1 MNVEV
6 KTYKK
11 ITPETPGN
19 LLTIFFEGDDIMSY
33 ESSKTMYVPETF
45 DLTSIREIT
54 PEEDAAYKQARDK
67 ALQSEREGD
76 SIVNG

>member
-19 LLTIFFEGDDIMSY
+19 LLTMFFEGDDIMSY

-54 PEEDAAYKQARDK
+54 PEEDKGYKAK
-67 ALQSEREGD
+67 KEEKLKSEFMA
-76 SIVNG
+76 

>member
-1 MNVEV
+1 MNIEV

-19 LLTIFFEGDDIMSY
+19 LLTMFFEGDDIMNY
-33 ESSKTMYVPETF
+33 ESSKTMYVPESF

-54 PEEDAAYKQARDK
+54 PEEDNGYKAK
-67 ALQSEREGD
+67 KEEKLKSEFMA
-76 SIVNG
+76 

>member
-1 MNVEV
+1 MNIEV

-11 ITPETPGN
+11 ITPEILGN
-19 LLTIFFEGDDIMSY
+19 LLTIFFEGDDIMNY

-54 PEEDAAYKQARDK
+54 PEEDAAYKQAREA
-67 ALQSEREGD
+67 ALQAEAEGD
-76 SIVNG
+76 SIVNR